1 MVEGLHDVHLTKEG
15 PLVSDGDIF
24 PINNFD
30 SDTLFC
36 SFICCSIDGGIC
48 ATSKLKMRDEGEGE
62 GAQRD
67 RERREKDRER
77 QRERKRD
84 RDIRAE

>member
-48 ATSKLKMRDEGEGE
+48 ATSKLKMRDEGG
-62 GAQRD
+62 GGGRGT
-67 RERREKDRER
+67 ER
-77 QRERKRD
+77 QRERERQ
-84 RDIRAE
+84 RGI